1 MRRNGVAI
9 AVAGIITVAFA
20 VVSNPTFSEERSIKD
35 LMAENF
41 AGMQHIL
48 VKLITSNYQT
58 LPADL
63 DVIREHA
70 DRLAKMVPA
79 NAKND
84 KDKYLAY
91 AYNLKTHA
99 DYLKQMVE
107 QLIEHDAERAMT
119 GQLSVDVLRD
129 SAAAHYGG
137 MVQMCVACHNRF
149 RPHVVK

>member
-1 MRRNGVAI
+1 MRRKGVAI

-20 VVSNPTFSEERSIKD
+20 AVSNPTVSEERSIKD

-41 AGMQHIL
+41 EGMQHIL

-70 DRLAKMVPA
+70 DQLAHMVPA
-79 NAKND
+79 NAKNNED
-84 KDKYLAY
+84 KFLAY

-107 QLIEHDAERAMT
+107 QLIEHDAERAKT
-119 GQLSVDVLRD
+119 GQLSADVLRD

-149 RPHVVK
+149 RQHVVK